1 METGS
6 VYFSALSISFVHFRY
21 ILATVPFKTMNLL
34 IYFAV
39 MLIIEKGNGLNL
51 RSSVILDDRG
61 YANIAVAIDDSI
73 PENMDLI
80 TAIQDMFR
88 DGSRFLYQAT
98 RRRVFFKNVTIL
110 IPSHWTKRS
119 EYGSPGRLTFD
130 TADVIVAEPNPIW
143 APEPYTQQVLGCGQ
157 PGSFIHFSQNFLLDD
172 EVTGIYGELGR
183 ILVHEWGHYRWGL
196 FNEYPDEVGDADHV
210 VHFYQSMMDLRWKP
224 VTCSQ
229 EYKWSPT
236 RIVQRGNAILYGM
249 CDGNPADGYQNGCIV
264 RTTSAGQ
271 ATGSIMHGPLTY
283 PQIVNFC
290 DDDPSDTG
298 NLHNSEAPNKH
309 NRLCNA
315 RSAWEVMRGHEDFTA
330 DNYSSPP
337 DLSDAQL
344 EPSFHLVQAG
354 SRDACRVVL
363 VLDTSG
369 SMGSA
374 NRIDKV
380 NSAATAFV
388 NLVDDGLWLGV
399 VTFTN
404 SPTTEKELTQI
415 RTPAER
421 DSLRGIFNLTASG
434 GTCIGCGL
442 ERGLEVLMGHPSGTA
457 DGGLILLMT
466 DGRDSRID
474 NHPIRQTLRNNGVR
488 VNTVAIGEDTYGELN
503 LIAQETGGAAIFY
516 PDNGTSSIISALTQ
530 TVEMCTT
537 TNSIGIQ
544 LVGEGFLL
552 GNGSIQAGR
561 LNFDNSIGNRTQFIV
576 TYTSSS
582 SSTAP
587 GVNVVITQPDNT
599 TITERNQQYTVHTN
613 RNVITI
619 AVEGL
624 AMSGEWSYS
633 IENTFS
639 GLQSVTFSV
648 FSRINMEGDDEPIVM
663 KSGVGNSVLDL
674 SVGVK
679 PLSAFVKLS
688 KGFQPVV
695 KAIVRAIVEK
705 PGGYVA
711 DLIELRD
718 DGGGADITANDGIYS
733 RFITNITGKGF
744 YGIRAISEN
753 DGSAIILTRARTGL
767 SRVQAALRVAD
778 DGTIISPGTIGSYEV
793 RFPGVESSQTLQGVP
808 APAFTRSS
816 SVGSTTIT
824 NLPDGFTPGQD
835 LFPPARVQDLRVT
848 VTFVGNS
855 SLVLTWIAPGD
866 DLDTGAATYYD
877 IRVGNSSSQ
886 LLGNF
891 SNATEVSQ
899 SSILA
904 GNLSSPKP
912 SGSVETFIITVP
924 DMTELNSFS
933 YSFALRAIDDDGKS
947 SPISNVAIATFRR
960 VIPSP
965 PSTPPGPCN
974 GTACINGGE
983 LEESTCT
990 CSCTDDFQGN
1000 LCQYNKTQLRNGV
1013 QIHLR
1018 ANISQCGQ
1026 LLDSLLTA
1034 SSDQLNDYCLNEFES
1049 CCPGEAIANRPQGN
1063 YVSDGGMMIADGYP
1077 ISADQSDDC
1086 YVVLFA
1092 IRPNEPELCG
1102 SNRRRKRS
1110 KMEIRVKRQL
1120 PEQSVFVAQS
1130 LLLGALSSG
1139 ESAIEIAIGTDIY
1152 SITLPHV
1159 EGDRRSTVPAFVI
1172 GAAVAAAIIFILL
1185 ILCLFVC
1192 CARVS
1197 IRNEFLKERYYNQDR
1212 KSKQGPR
1219 FVGEDPTGRNIST
1232 ISGRPHLRINPVNS
1246 RRKPDG
1252 SQLESYGMES
1262 YPMSIYHRPYE
1273 M

>member
-1 METGS
+1 MGT
-6 VYFSALSISFVHFRY
+6 
-21 ILATVPFKTMNLL
+21 N
-34 IYFAV
+34 
-39 MLIIEKGNGLNL
+39 
-51 RSSVILDDRG
+51 
-61 YANIAVAIDDSI
+61 
-73 PENMDLI
+73 
-80 TAIQDMFR
+80 
-88 DGSRFLYQAT
+88 
-98 RRRVFFKNVTIL
+98 
-110 IPSHWTKRS
+110 
-119 EYGSPGRLTFD
+119 
-130 TADVIVAEPNPIW
+130 
-143 APEPYTQQVLGCGQ
+143 
-157 PGSFIHFSQNFLLDD
+157 
-172 EVTGIYGELGR
+172 
-183 ILVHEWGHYRWGL
+183 
-196 FNEYPDEVGDADHV
+196 
-210 VHFYQSMMDLRWKP
+210 
-224 VTCSQ
+224 
-229 EYKWSPT
+229 
-236 RIVQRGNAILYGM
+236 LYGV
-249 CDGNPADGYQNGCIV
+249 CDGYENECIV
-264 RTTSAGQ
+264 LTTSAGQ
-271 ATGSIMHGPLTY
+271 ATGSIMHGPLTF
-283 PQIVNFC
+283 PEIINFC
-290 DDDPSDTG
+290 DDNSSDTG
-298 NLHNSEAPNKH
+298 NLHNREAPNKH

-315 RSAWEVMRGHEDFTA
+315 RSAWEVMREHEDFTA

-337 DLSDAQL
+337 YLSDAQL

-354 SRDACRVVL
+354 SGDECRVVL

-374 NRIDKV
+374 NRIGKV

-399 VTFTN
+399 VTFTR

-415 RTPAER
+415 TTPAER
-421 DSLRGIFNLTASG
+421 DSLRGIFDLTANG

-466 DGRDSRID
+466 DGIDGGID
-474 NHPIRQTLRNNGVR
+474 NHPVRQTLMNIGVR
-488 VNTVAIGEDTYGELN
+488 VNTVAIGEDTNGELN
-503 LIAQETGGAAIFY
+503 MIAQETGGTAIFY
-516 PDNGTSSIISALTQ
+516 PDNGNSDIVSALTQ

-537 TNSIGIQ
+537 ANNIGIQ
-544 LVGEGFLL
+544 LVGEGFSLEI
-552 GNGSIQAGR
+552 GGIQTGS
-561 LNFDNSIGNRTQFIV
+561 LNFDISIGNRTQFIV

-587 GVNVVITQPDNT
+587 GVNVVITQPDSS
-599 TITERNQQYTVHTN
+599 TIAEDNQQYTVDTN

-619 AVEGL
+619 AVDGL

-633 IENTFS
+633 IENAFS

-648 FSRINMEGDDEPIVM
+648 FSRINMDVDEEPIVM
-663 KSGVGNSVLDL
+663 TSGVGNSVLDL
-674 SVGVK
+674 SAGVK

-688 KGFQPVV
+688 KGFRPVV

-705 PGGYVA
+705 PGGSVA

-718 DGGGADITANDGIYS
+718 DGAGADITASDGIYS
-733 RFITNITGKGF
+733 RFITNITGTGF

-778 DGTIISPGTIGSYEV
+778 DGTIISPGTIGAYEV
-793 RFPGVESSQTLQGVP
+793 RLPGVESSQSLQGVP

-816 SVGSTTIT
+816 SVGSTTIR
-824 NLPDGFTPGQD
+824 NLPAGFTPGQD

-855 SLVLTWIAPGD
+855 TLVLTWIAPGD
-866 DLDTGAATYYD
+866 DLDTGTATYYD

-891 SNATEVSQ
+891 SNATEISQ

-904 GNLSSPKP
+904 GNLSSPMP
-912 SGSVETFIITVP
+912 SGSVETFIIEVP

-933 YSFALRAIDDDGKS
+933 YSFALRAVDDDGKS

-965 PSTPPGPCN
+965 TSPTPPGPCN
-974 GTACINGGE
+974 GTACMNGGE

-1000 LCQYNKTQLRNGV
+1000 LCQHNKTQLRYGV

-1049 CCPGEAIANRPQGN
+1049 CCPGEGIVNRPQGN
-1063 YVSDGGMMIADGYP
+1063 YVTDGGMMIADGYP
-1077 ISADQSDDC
+1077 ISADQSDGC

-1120 PEQSVFVAQS
+1120 PVQSVFVPQS
-1130 LLLGALSSG
+1130 LLLGALSLR
-1139 ESAIEIAIGTDIY
+1139 ESAIEIAIGTYIY
-1152 SITLPHV
+1152 SITSPHV
-1159 EGDRRSTVPAFVI
+1159 EGDRGSTVPAFLI
-1172 GAAVAAAIIFILL
+1172 GVAVAAVIIFILL

-1197 IRNEFLKERYYNQDR
+1197 IRNEYLKERYYNQDR
-1212 KSKQGPR
+1212 KTRQGPR

-1232 ISGRPHLRINPVNS
+1232 ISERPHLRINPVNS

-1252 SQLESYGMES
+1252 SQLRHLNDPGENIYRMES